1 MLMDFSNCRKFLEN
15 SKEERKYDLSKYRF
29 LRDLKKKN
37 VTCFS
42 VNFSIPVHPIAMGIK
57 QNDGSGVSLGGTKKN
72 EKRIFTGSLKNWEN
86 VKKNYRRTIFSY
98 VCPKSENDL
107 SHITECE
114 ITFSLT

>member
-42 VNFSIPVHPIAMGIK
+42 VNFSIPVHPIAMGLK

-86 VKKNYRRTIFSY
+86 VKKKIIDVQFFLMFAPEAKLTYRTLRN
-98 VCPKSENDL
+98 ER
-107 SHITECE
+107 
-114 ITFSLT
+114 